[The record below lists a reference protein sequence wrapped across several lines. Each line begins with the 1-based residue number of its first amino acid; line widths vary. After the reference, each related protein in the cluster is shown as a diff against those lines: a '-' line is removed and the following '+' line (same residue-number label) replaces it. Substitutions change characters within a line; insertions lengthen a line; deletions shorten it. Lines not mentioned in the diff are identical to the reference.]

1 MNKKKIFILI
11 CLTII
16 LIFGIGLYS
25 AFDDKKN
32 NIPDSVEKYIPSFVK
47 DFILNDLFI
56 VTRLKNRILRLETSL
71 KNIGDENREEKKI
84 NDIILTKLYE
94 DGLNKLEFFKTN
106 NHLIESSLSKNY
118 KVETFQTLYLSAGTW
133 PHTRAS
139 AYLDVHEEN
148 IFLVSKNAVF
158 SFFKINELQ
167 KKKFNSIIISSN
179 FKELVKN
186 KKVYEHGGLGI
197 KDILINDDKIYVSY
211 SNVDNKNCANTAIL
225 VAKLN
230 TDYLFFEN
238 FFTPNTCVIRRSGHN
253 RWSFNAA
260 GGKMVSYKKDFILY
274 SHGSF
279 KTRVAAQ
286 DDETVFGK
294 ILLINKDT
302 KEWSIFS
309 KGHRNIQGLYFSD
322 KDNIVLSTEHG
333 PQGGDEIN
341 INIIDDNKEKN
352 FGWPISSYGEHYG
365 GKKHPQNDINYKE
378 APLYKSHKEFGF
390 IEPLKYFVPSIGI
403 TEISKIPSSYGNGFN
418 NDYFVG
424 AMGKH
429 VEEGDK
435 SLHRIKIDDKFTK
448 VIQHEII
455 PFNERIR
462 DLIYVEKLNKFI
474 LFLENSASLA
484 IISPN

>member
-1 MNKKKIFILI
+1 MR
-11 CLTII
+11 
-16 LIFGIGLYS
+16 S
-25 AFDDKKN
+25 
-32 NIPDSVEKYIPSFVK
+32 YIPSFVK
-47 DFILNDLFI
+47 DFIVNDLFI
-56 VTRLKNRILRLETSL
+56 VKRLKTRILRLETSL
-71 KNIGDENREEKKI
+71 KNIGDENREEKRI

-94 DGLNKLEFFKTN
+94 DGLNELEFSKIK
-106 NHLIESSLSKNY
+106 NHFIESSLSQKY

-139 AYLDVHEEN
+139 AYLDQHGEN

-158 SFFKINELQ
+158 SFFNVNELQ
-167 KKKFNSIIISSN
+167 KNKFNSKIIPSN
-179 FKELVKN
+179 FKELIKN
-186 KKVYEHGGLGI
+186 KKVYEHGGQGI
-197 KDILINDDKIYVSY
+197 KDILINDNKIYVSF
-211 SNVDNKNCANTAIL
+211 SNVDNNDCANTAIL
-225 VAKLN
+225 VANLN

-238 FFTPNTCVIRRSGHN
+238 FFVPDNCLVRRSGHN

-260 GGKMVSYKKDFILY
+260 GGKIVNYKGDFILY

-286 DDETVFGK
+286 DNETVFGK
-294 ILLINKDT
+294 IILINKNT

-309 KGHRNIQGLYFSD
+309 KGHRNIQGLYFD
-322 KDNIVLSTEHG
+322 EQNNVVLSTEHG

-341 INIIDDNKEKN
+341 INIIDDKKEKN

-365 GKKHPQNDINYKE
+365 GKKLAQNNINYKE
-378 APLYKSHKEFGF
+378 APLNKSHKEFGF
-390 IEPLKYFVPSIGI
+390 IEPLKYFLPSIGI
-403 TEISKIPSSYGNGFN
+403 TEIRKIPNSFGKNLN
-418 NDYFVG
+418 NEYFVG

-455 PFNERIR
+455 PINERIR
-462 DLIYVEKLNKFI
+462 DIIYIAKLNKFI

-484 IISPN
+484 IISLN